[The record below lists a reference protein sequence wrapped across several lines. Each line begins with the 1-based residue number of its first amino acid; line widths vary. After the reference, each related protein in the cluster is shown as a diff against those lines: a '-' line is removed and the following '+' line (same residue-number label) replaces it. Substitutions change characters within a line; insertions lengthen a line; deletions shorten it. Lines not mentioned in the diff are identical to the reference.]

1 MATIPWHETWMRDTY
16 SFADARSDKFKAV
29 DLAIFIHDSDRSEEA
44 RQRIKQALDAYIFDH
59 KRRGK
64 DWTKSVRNKKGAVTN
79 LYRAVNDLDA
89 RALTEADL
97 AAINAAV
104 ELQQAA
110 LKTMFQGKRLSLRSL
125 NKKRHADGVKNLV
138 LGAQSTA
145 ANIRDLSLTR
155 SSAQA
160 TTTVNVVAGTAVTD
174 KFKELVK
181 TVCGALDP
189 EMVMR
194 ELGLGSV
201 TDFAKSM
208 APALGIIASASDTA
222 VGLCKIAYQ
231 TWSASSMREAST
243 WTMAPGDPLAAFHA
257 LETLL
262 DREINSTIATTAIA
276 GAAFSA
282 KMLCGALDLGAAS
295 GPAIGLAETIA
306 KSIQKITEFVRDALE
321 VEKGNAL
328 LDRGDFGIGL
338 FQTCPILG
346 CYFLVVQDHST
357 IINMAVADYGTANW
371 KMDVERM
378 MAAARPV
385 LAKSAEFVR
394 ASPWE
399 IAGMEN
405 QKGIKQVAW
414 DKMTATEKAANLK
427 QHVIDGLVDAVS
439 SDKPAPTVTVDK
451 SRIVGFGS
459 ENPPPPKLERS
470 GGRIVPPPIPPRPVR
485 RVAAPVEQP
494 PVLPVRP
501 AAPEVVA
508 AASSAGPI
516 SLGQF
521 AQQNRGALPRR
532 IE

>member
-16 SFADARSDKFKAV
+16 SRFDARSEKFKAI
-29 DLAIFIHDSDRSEEA
+29 DLAIFVYDSNKSEEC
-44 RQRIKQALDAYIFDH
+44 RQAIKKALDDYIFEH

-64 DWTKSVRNKKGAVTN
+64 DWTQSVRNGKGAVTN

-89 RALTEADL
+89 RALTQADL
-97 AAINAAV
+97 DAIEAAV

-110 LKTMFQGKRLSLRSL
+110 LKAMFQGKSLSLRSL

-138 LGAQSTA
+138 KGVQGTA
-145 ANIRDLSLTR
+145 ANIRDLSLTK
-155 SSAQA
+155 SSQQA
-160 TTTVNVVAGTAVTD
+160 TTGVNVVAGTAVTD

-181 TVCGALDP
+181 TVCGALEP

-231 TWSASSMREAST
+231 TWSASSLREAST
-243 WTMAPGDPLAAFHA
+243 WTLAPGDPLAAFHA

-262 DREINSTIATTAIA
+262 DREINSTIASTAIA
-276 GAAFSA
+276 GAAFTA

-306 KSIQKITEFVRDALE
+306 KAIQKITEFVRDALE

-328 LDRGDFGIGL
+328 LARGDFGIGL

-385 LAKSAEFVR
+385 LAKAAEFVR

-399 IAGMEN
+399 IAGLEN
-405 QKGIKQVAW
+405 AKGIKMAAW
-414 DKMTATEKAANLK
+414 EKMSTTEKAANMK

-439 SDKPAPTVTVDK
+439 SDKSTPAPQVDR

-459 ENPPPPKLERS
+459 ENPPPPTLQRS
-470 GGRIVPPPIPPRPVR
+470 GGRIVPPPLPPRPIRTTPTV
-485 RVAAPVEQP
+485 QP
-494 PVLPVRP
+494 PPLPPPPSP
-501 AAPEVVA
+501 AP
-508 AASSAGPI
+508 SGPM
-516 SLGQF
+516 SLGDF
-521 AQQNRGALPRR
+521 VNANKGALPTRV
-532 IE
+532 E